1 MTLSTFRSTIQRLKG
16 ELTELEQ
23 REAQLKEERSGL
35 ESLRKIS
42 AEIAIKKSDRAEKQR
57 KADRILNRLVNE
69 LSHVFGG
76 PTLPEPS
83 RLKSGFDDKFEKFST
98 AKKKIE
104 AEIQRLRA
112 EASSKRNHRKTV
124 EQDLAAKEVS
134 LKFLLLAIS
143 LPDHHSFFVLALD
156 VTANCICEIHCS
168 AIDGFNLSTVHKLS
182 RKKIPA

>member
-1 MTLSTFRSTIQRLKG
+1 MGETIFDLVCAQTCPKMTLSTFRSTIQRLKG

-42 AEIAIKKSDRAEKQR
+42 AEIAIKKSDRTEKQR

-98 AKKKIE
+98 AKKKN
-104 AEIQRLRA
+104 RGRNS
-112 EASSKRNHRKTV
+112 EASGRGRQQTEPPEDCRAGSCGQRGQLEFFITLNIP
-124 EQDLAAKEVS
+124 S
-134 LKFLLLAIS
+134 GPSFLFLY
-143 LPDHHSFFVLALD
+143 
-156 VTANCICEIHCS
+156 
-168 AIDGFNLSTVHKLS
+168 
-182 RKKIPA
+182 